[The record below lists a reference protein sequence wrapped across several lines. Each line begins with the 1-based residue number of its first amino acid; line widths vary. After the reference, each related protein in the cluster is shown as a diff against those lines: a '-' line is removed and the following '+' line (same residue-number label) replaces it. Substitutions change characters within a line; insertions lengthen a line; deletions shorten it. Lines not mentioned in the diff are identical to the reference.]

1 MGLSKKQQIV
11 FIKGVT
17 RALARQFTS
26 LDNPGF
32 CYTCGEERD
41 GCEPDAIKYECP
53 SCGASEVRGLM
64 YAIDHPVMRTEYAKK
79 HLNKQIDLYEKER
92 NRLKARRRYNFKME
106 QRIG

>member
-17 RALARQFTS
+17 RALARQYTS

-53 SCGASEVRGLM
+53 SCGASEVYGLM
-64 YAIDHPVMRTEYAKK
+64 YAMGHPVMRTEDGKRL
-79 HLNKQIDLYEKER
+79 LNKEIDSYEKREGR
-92 NRLKARRRYNFKME
+92 KWKTLF
-106 QRIG
+106 